1 MNKGLIVLV
10 IVSAII
16 ILGLFIFEPLK
27 EESNFGSLETND
39 EVVTLSETKNLE
51 DDSKIKDETDKEIEE
66 ELNKIIELEDQ
77 ELSEVIE

>member
-39 EVVTLSETKNLE
+39 EVVSLSETKNLE

-66 ELNKIIELEDQ
+66 ELNKIIEL
-77 ELSEVIE
+77 SGYTVFK

>member
-1 MNKGLIVLV
+1 MSKGLIVLV
-10 IVSAII
+10 IVSAIVI
-16 ILGLFIFEPLK
+16 IGLVIFEPLK

-51 DDSKIKDETDKEIEE
+51 DESKIKDETEKEIED

-77 ELSEVIE
+77 ELSEEIE

>member
-1 MNKGLIVLV
+1 MSKGLIVLV
-10 IVSAII
+10 IVSAIVI
-16 ILGLFIFEPLK
+16 IGLVIFEPLK

-51 DDSKIKDETDKEIEE
+51 DESKIKDETEKEIED

>member
-16 ILGLFIFEPLK
+16 ILGLVIFEPLK
-27 EESNFGSLETND
+27 EESNFGSLENND
-39 EVVTLSETKNLE
+39 EVVSLSETKNLE
-51 DDSKIKDETDKEIEE
+51 DESKIKDETEKEIED

-77 ELSEVIE
+77 ELSEEIE